1 MRIEKE
7 VSESNNCQQPLNA
20 TVIYRLNIIDHQSPS
35 NEWNERTGHWLILF
49 CAFESFKMTSN
60 STDPPTAG

>member
-35 NEWNERTGHWLILF
+35 NE
-49 CAFESFKMTSN
+49 
-60 STDPPTAG
+60 